1 MYLISDSSN
10 DKHSFL
16 FGRYKFGVSLRVCVW
31 GCDCVCGCLVTDVH
45 PVAAETPL
53 HIGHVLSDSDGQQ
66 VVLLII
72 QYILILSLSLSHTR
86 TLRLSLCQ
94 ESKNSVDNDM
104 ITQIEKCEN
113 YYYPPTHFF
122 SPRIPSDNLMNE
134 IVSFDLLRAD
144 DKSDTCKNR
153 IK

>member
-1 MYLISDSSN
+1 MYLIPDCSN
-10 DKHSFL
+10 AKHSFL
-16 FGRYKFGVSLRVCVW
+16 FGRYEFGVSLHVCVSVC

-45 PVAAETPL
+45 PVAAGTPL

-72 QYILILSLSLSHTR
+72 QYILIFSLSLSHTR

-104 ITQIEKCEN
+104 IAQIEKCEN
-113 YYYPPTHFF
+113 YYYFCIFPLIFF
-122 SPRIPSDNLMNE
+122 HPAYLQT
-134 IVSFDLLRAD
+134 V
-144 DKSDTCKNR
+144 
-153 IK
+153 